1 MNTAVRSTSHPGL
14 LRRMALGVAIAVGLL
29 APGASLA
36 SAVTPTSADRA
47 ATMTPYCGIVWGS
60 LPESATSGTARGT
73 LYDVRAGR
81 HACFDRLVFDV
92 HGPIAGY
99 RVQYVDAVRAPGSGA
114 VVGVAG
120 RARLEIRIE
129 VPAHDTAGRATYR
142 PASHSRLV
150 DVRGWDTFRQV
161 AWAGSF
167 EGSTTVALGVRA
179 RLPMRVFVL
188 PGADRSRLVVDVAH
202 YWF

>member
-1 MNTAVRSTSHPGL
+1 MNTVVRSTQYPSTIH
-14 LRRMALGVAIAVGLL
+14 RMALGVAVLVGFLT
-29 APGASLA
+29 PGASLA
-36 SAVTPTSADRA
+36 SAVTPVSLDRSA
-47 ATMTPYCGIVWGS
+47 TVTPYCGIVWGS
-60 LPESATSGTARGT
+60 LPESATSATARGT
-73 LYDVRAGR
+73 LYDIRAGR

-92 HGPIAGY
+92 RGPIAGHH
-99 RVQYVDAVRAPGSGA
+99 VQYVDAVRAPGSGA
-114 VVGVAG
+114 VVRVGG
-120 RARLEIRIE
+120 GARLEIRID
-129 VPAHDTAGRATYR
+129 VPAHDRAGRATYR
-142 PASHSRLV
+142 PDSLGRLV